1 MNGMA
6 AVSVLTDEF
15 MHTVVDACAMAR
27 SRALQMGH
35 PVAYRDSDGGYVA
48 EYPEGRRF
56 KVRFDPTGPRESH
69 LVILR
74 EISSS
79 GA

>member
-1 MNGMA
+1 MKRMA

-15 MHTVVDACAMAR
+15 MHAVVDACAKAR
-27 SRALQMGH
+27 STALQMGH
-35 PVAYRDSDGGYVA
+35 PVVYRDTGGGYVA

-56 KVRFDPTGPRESH
+56 EVRFDPTRPRESH
-69 LVILR
+69 LVVLR
-74 EISSS
+74 EISSD